1 MLKIYKHTFN
11 PFMENTYV
19 VADDTKECVIIDPGC
34 NNDKE
39 RNILKQT
46 IEANGLKPVRLLNTH
61 CHIDHFPGN
70 KFVCDTYGLLPEFHE
85 IELEVMKGALAYQT
99 FFGFRIEESPA
110 QDNYLKGG
118 DEITF
123 GNTTFAVLFVP
134 GHSPGHLA
142 FYSEADKAIFS
153 GDVLFQGSVGRF
165 DLPGAS
171 GEVLFKTL
179 TEVMMKLPDDVTV
192 YSGHGPETTI
202 GAERDTNPFLK
213 KQFFNQL

>member
-46 IEANGLKPVRLLNTH
+46 IEANGLKPVKLLNTH

-110 QDNYLKGG
+110 PANYLKGG
-118 DEITF
+118 DEVTF

-142 FYSEADKAIFS
+142 FYSERDKAIFS

-171 GEVLFKTL
+171 GDVLFQTL

-202 GAERDTNPFLK
+202 GEERHTNPFLK
-213 KQFFNQL
+213 KQFFKQL

>member
-1 MLKIYKHTFN
+1 MLKIFKHTFN

-19 VADDTKECVIIDPGC
+19 VADDTKECVVIDPGC
-34 NNDKE
+34 NSDKE

-110 QDNYLKGG
+110 PTNYLKGG
-118 DEITF
+118 DEIAF

-142 FYSEADKAIFS
+142 FYSETDRAIFS

>member
-110 QDNYLKGG
+110 PTNYLKGG

-213 KQFFNQL
+213 KQFFRQL